1 MVENST
7 FKSLIG
13 SEVKINRGGHD
24 AITGKLIGV
33 HSNYVALSSEDGAV
47 YVNTTHVKSI
57 SQSPNQKSSGTN
69 GSITTHIKASS
80 FNALLHE
87 LRHNF
92 VKINRGGPEKLE
104 GIISDVTSDHA
115 IVIIN
120 NELIRVPLFHIKSVT
135 VGLKSRGNKNGNKN
149 GNKSRNTNGNAIA
162 KSGGNKS
169 SKSNR
174 SGNRTNRSD
183 RSNRSQRSHRSSRSS
198 NRDRGSQGF
207 NFWTP
212 PFFS

>member
-24 AITGKLIGV
+24 AITGKLIGG
-33 HSNYVALSSEDGAV
+33 HSNYVALSTENGAV

-80 FNALLHE
+80 FNDLLQE

-104 GIISDVTSDHA
+104 GIIADVTSNHV

-120 NELIRVPLFHIKSVT
+120 NELVRVPLFHIKSVT
-135 VGLKSRGNKNGNKN
+135 VGLKSRGNKNGNKS
-149 GNKSRNTNGNAIA
+149 GNKGGNATA

-169 SKSNR
+169 SKSSR
-174 SGNRTNRSD
+174 SGNRTNCSD
-183 RSNRSQRSHRSSRSS
+183 RSNRSQRSDRSHRSSRSG
-198 NRDRGSQGF
+198 NRDGGPQGF

>member
-13 SEVKINRGGHD
+13 SEVKINRGGPD

-80 FNALLHE
+80 FNTLLHE

-135 VGLKSRGNKNGNKN
+135 VGLKSRGNKNGNKT
-149 GNKSRNTNGNAIA
+149 GNKGGNAIA

-183 RSNRSQRSHRSSRSS
+183 RSNRSHRSHRSSRSG
-198 NRDRGSQGF
+198 NRDGGSQGF

>member
-115 IVIIN
+115 IVITN

-135 VGLKSRGNKNGNKN
+135 VGLKSRGNKNGNK
-149 GNKSRNTNGNAIA
+149 SRNTNGNA

-183 RSNRSQRSHRSSRSS
+183 RSNRSQRSDRSHRSSRSG

>member
-135 VGLKSRGNKNGNKN
+135 VGLKSRGNKNGNK
-149 GNKSRNTNGNAIA
+149 SRNTNGNAIA

>member
-135 VGLKSRGNKNGNKN
+135 VGLKSRGNKNGNK
-149 GNKSRNTNGNAIA
+149 SRNTNGNA

-183 RSNRSQRSHRSSRSS
+183 RSNRSQRSDRSHRSSSS
-198 NRDRGSQGF
+198 GNRDRGSQGF